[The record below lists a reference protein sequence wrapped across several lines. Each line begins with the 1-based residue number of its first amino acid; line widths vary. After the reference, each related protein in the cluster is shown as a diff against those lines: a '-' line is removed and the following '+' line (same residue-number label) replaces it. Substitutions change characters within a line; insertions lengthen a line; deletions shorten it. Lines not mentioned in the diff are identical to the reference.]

1 MNRNRN
7 TILVCDDE
15 PDIVAALK
23 IYLEAEGFSV
33 LTASNGKEA
42 VAMVDREPIQLVLL
56 DIMMPVMDGITAM
69 SKLRETHNVPI
80 ILLTAK
86 GEEIDMILG
95 LNVGA
100 DDYIT
105 KPFRPVELLA
115 RVKAQIRRYMMFG
128 GGSGHQ
134 ETNQKLLRIGGIE
147 MDDSS
152 KRVTVEGEEVNLTPT
167 EYAMLKLFMEN
178 PGKVFTKQQIFEQG
192 WEEEYMISD
201 NNVMVCISKLRSKLD
216 TEDRE
221 YIRTIRGL
229 GYRLE
234 KE

>member
-1 MNRNRN
+1 MEEILIVEDEQPIAHVLT
-7 TILVCDDE
+7 TILS
-15 PDIVAALK
+15 ANGYHTLQ
-23 IYLEAEGFSV
+23 
-33 LTASNGKEA
+33 ASTGTLARSIINSHCP
-42 VAMVDREPIQLVLL
+42 RLILL
-56 DIMMPVMDGITAM
+56 D
-69 SKLRETHNVPI
+69 
-80 ILLTAK
+80 
-86 GEEIDMILG
+86 LG
-95 LNVGA
+95 LPDMEGLELLRWLRGWSGVPVLVVSAREEEGQKVEALDLGA

-105 KPFRPVELLA
+105 KPFVPLEAMA
-115 RVKAQIRRYMMFG
+115 RVNSNIRRFYQLG
-128 GGSGHQ
+128 TKGSGQ
-134 ETNQKLLRIGGIE
+134 EFVRELVVRDLRLDLESCMLYRAEAVIE
-147 MDDSS
+147 LTS
-152 KRVTVEGEEVNLTPT
+152 VEFKI
-167 EYAMLKLFMEN
+167 MKLFMEN

>member
-1 MNRNRN
+1 MIFCVEDDSNIRE
-7 TILVCDDE
+7 LVVYTLETTGFKARGFEDGKE
-15 PDIVAALK
+15 F
-23 IYLEAEGFSV
+23 LEALALE
-33 LTASNGKEA
+33 TPE
-42 VAMVDREPIQLVLL
+42 LVLM
-56 DIMMPVMDGITAM
+56 DIMLPGEDGI
-69 SKLRETHNVPI
+69 E
-80 ILLTAK
+80 LLKRLKASPKTRDIPVIMVTAK
-86 GEEIDMILG
+86 GAEYDKVKG
-95 LNVGA
+95 LDLGA

-105 KPFRPVELLA
+105 KPFVPLEAVA
-115 RVKAQIRRYMMFG
+115 RVNSNIRRFYQLG
-128 GGSGHQ
+128 TKGSGQ
-134 ETNQKLLRIGGIE
+134 ESVRELVVRDLRLDLESCMLYRAEAVIE
-147 MDDSS
+147 LTS
-152 KRVTVEGEEVNLTPT
+152 VEFKI
-167 EYAMLKLFMEN
+167 MKLFMEN

>member
-1 MNRNRN
+1 MSYK
-7 TILVCDDE
+7 ILIADDE
-15 PDIVAALK
+15 AEIRDVLHL
-23 IYLEAEGFSV
+23 YLEKDGYEVYEAADGIQAMEV
-33 LTASNGKEA
+33 LQKEKIDLA
-42 VAMVDREPIQLVLL
+42 IL
-56 DIMMPVMDGITAM
+56 DIMMPGIDGYRV
-69 SKLRETHNVPI
+69 LRNIREDNNIPVI
-80 ILLTAK
+80 ILSAQSSDSAK
-86 GEEIDMILG
+86 ILG
-95 LNVGA
+95 LDLGA

-105 KPFRPVELLA
+105 KPFVPLEEVA
-115 RVKAQIRRYMMFG
+115 RVNSNIRRFYQLG
-128 GGSGHQ
+128 TKGSGQ
-134 ETNQKLLRIGGIE
+134 ESVRELVVRDLRLDLESCMLYRAEAVIE
-147 MDDSS
+147 LTS
-152 KRVTVEGEEVNLTPT
+152 VEFKI
-167 EYAMLKLFMEN
+167 MKLFMEN

>member
-1 MNRNRN
+1 MGYK
-7 TILVCDDE
+7 ILIADDE
-15 PDIVAALK
+15 AEIRDVLHL
-23 IYLEAEGFSV
+23 YLEKDGYEVYEAADGIQAMEV
-33 LTASNGKEA
+33 LQKEKIDLA
-42 VAMVDREPIQLVLL
+42 IL
-56 DIMMPVMDGITAM
+56 DIMMPGIDGYRV
-69 SKLRETHNVPI
+69 LRNIREHNNIPVI
-80 ILLTAK
+80 ILSAQSSDSAK
-86 GEEIDMILG
+86 ILG
-95 LNVGA
+95 LDLGA

-105 KPFRPVELLA
+105 KPFVPLEAVA
-115 RVKAQIRRYMMFG
+115 RVNSNIRRFYQLG
-128 GGSGHQ
+128 TKGSGQ
-134 ETNQKLLRIGGIE
+134 ESVRELVVRDLRLDLESCMLYRAEAVIE
-147 MDDSS
+147 LTS
-152 KRVTVEGEEVNLTPT
+152 VEFKI
-167 EYAMLKLFMEN
+167 MKLFMEN

>member
-1 MNRNRN
+1 MSYK
-7 TILVCDDE
+7 ILIADDE
-15 PDIVAALK
+15 AEIRDVLHL
-23 IYLEAEGFSV
+23 YLEKDGYEVYEAADGIQAMEV
-33 LTASNGKEA
+33 LQKGKIDLA
-42 VAMVDREPIQLVLL
+42 IL
-56 DIMMPVMDGITAM
+56 DIMMPGIDGYRV
-69 SKLRETHNVPI
+69 LRNIREDNNIPVI
-80 ILLTAK
+80 ILSAQSSDSAK
-86 GEEIDMILG
+86 ILG
-95 LNVGA
+95 LDLGA

-105 KPFRPVELLA
+105 KPFVPLEAVA
-115 RVKAQIRRYMMFG
+115 RVNSNIRRFYQLG
-128 GGSGHQ
+128 TKGSGQ
-134 ETNQKLLRIGGIE
+134 ESVRELVVRDLRLDLESCMLYRAEAVIE
-147 MDDSS
+147 LTS
-152 KRVTVEGEEVNLTPT
+152 VEFKI
-167 EYAMLKLFMEN
+167 MKLFMEN